1 MVRALTL
8 LTLGKLIYLVN
19 LTTVI
24 RKMGRTQ
31 Y

>member
-8 LTLGKLIYLVN
+8 LMLGKLTYPVN
-19 LTTVI
+19 LNTVI